1 MADGAVEHLQTAGD
15 RGYGGE
21 DAGRRRVAARA
32 GCAGV
37 VAVPDRHQRP
47 GPDSRRGESAARR
60 RRRAGRSG
68 LRPDQGAPRPR
79 AACRTGGGPTWA
91 AFGYALVL
99 LPLGIINLTVTV
111 TGWALAPR
119 RWRPCSPYSSRR
131 AMCCW
136 ADRARSSPRPPAC
149 SCGRGRGAALRAA
162 ALQPRVLVGLICPSP
177 GGCASTAQ
185 FRPRSSVSAGVG
197 GVLKQ
202 QIPCQ
207 VLSLI

>member
-1 MADGAVEHLQTAGD
+1 MPDSVASTPSRARSAGKRTGSDEVGLVVQPGPADGVVEHLQTAGD

-68 LRPDQGAPRPR
+68 LRPDQGAPRSR

-99 LPLGIINLTVTV
+99 LPLGIINLPSPSPA
-111 TGWALAPR
+111 GRSPGGGGDLAR
-119 RWRPCSPYSSRR
+119 RTRRGGPCVAGPTAHAVRRDRRPARR
-131 AMCCW
+131 
-136 ADRARSSPRPPAC
+136 
-149 SCGRGRGAALRAA
+149 GRGRGAALRLLPA
-162 ALQPRVLVGLICPSP
+162 SP
-177 GGCASTAQ
+177 AFLLA
-185 FRPRSSVSAGVG
+185 
-197 GVLKQ
+197 
-202 QIPCQ
+202 
-207 VLSLI
+207 